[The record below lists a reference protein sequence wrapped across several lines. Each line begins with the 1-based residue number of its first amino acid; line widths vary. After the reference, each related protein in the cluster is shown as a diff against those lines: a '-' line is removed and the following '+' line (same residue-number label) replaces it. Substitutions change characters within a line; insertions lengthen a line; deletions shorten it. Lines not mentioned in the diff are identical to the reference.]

1 MYVLYTN
8 THQLIVRI
16 DCGIFRLNIN
26 DLLIATR
33 VRNRVST
40 VIHPRAP
47 RQLVHIEH
55 HPNRGRDE
63 PDSSLQRDSLEGLPD
78 RPSMSIPQNRF
89 SFDSRLQ
96 ASYHYSLQLSHPVVS
111 RRQFCTAG
119 QLRFRT
125 PISVSK
131 GRTAGAGGRSRSKT
145 IHEACDMAIPVSFRL
160 SPLCLQGCTLLVSQ
174 HFEYIFFCL

>member
-63 PDSSLQRDSLEGLPD
+63 PDSSLQRDSLEGL
-78 RPSMSIPQNRF
+78 
-89 SFDSRLQ
+89 
-96 ASYHYSLQLSHPVVS
+96 LQLSHPVVS

>member
-63 PDSSLQRDSLEGLPD
+63 PDSSLQRDSLEGL
-78 RPSMSIPQNRF
+78 
-89 SFDSRLQ
+89 
-96 ASYHYSLQLSHPVVS
+96 LQLSHPVVS

-145 IHEACDMAIPVSFRL
+145 IHEACDMAIPGFVEKYW
-160 SPLCLQGCTLLVSQ
+160 V
-174 HFEYIFFCL
+174 

>member
-145 IHEACDMAIPVSFRL
+145 IHEACDMAIPGFVEKYW
-160 SPLCLQGCTLLVSQ
+160 V
-174 HFEYIFFCL
+174 